1 MAGRS
6 NSHKLL
12 FVYSHCCSVVQGNCQ
27 KHLHLKTPFLLQL
40 HFRLSATILK
50 LLEAGNL
57 DLDHE
62 LLFSL
67 LVEAATGPF
76 ARGEEKSMPSMPR
89 SNEKYA
95 L

>member
-1 MAGRS
+1 MTPPARVFLCSCRS
-6 NSHKLL
+6 L
-12 FVYSHCCSVVQGNCQ
+12 FADLCFV
-27 KHLHLKTPFLLQL
+27 QL

-50 LLEAGNL
+50 LLEANES

-76 ARGEEKSMPSMPR
+76 ARGEEKSVPSMPR
-89 SNEKYA
+89 SLEK
-95 L
+95 